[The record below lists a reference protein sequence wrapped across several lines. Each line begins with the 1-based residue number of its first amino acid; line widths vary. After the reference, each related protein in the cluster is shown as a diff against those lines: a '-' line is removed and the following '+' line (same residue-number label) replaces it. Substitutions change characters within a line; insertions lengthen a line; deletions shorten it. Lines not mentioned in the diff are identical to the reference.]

1 MQVKSVVILRRSWFW
16 QDYEIYVANRIAVSE
31 QLYIKKI
38 LKTIYFLLFFI
49 YFFPCLFFKQLNTVL
64 NRGG

>member
-38 LKTIYFLLFFI
+38 LKTIYFLYI
-49 YFFPCLFFKQLNTVL
+49 FFPVYFLSS
-64 NRGG
+64 